1 MAAYSYASKSLK
13 RYFKYT
19 NNSGFIKQTKIP
31 SPKDDNNMLKLFKE
45 LTPVHVA
52 EETFMKIVTPINRRE
67 RLSIEECS
75 GRVLAEDVIARTNVP
90 HYKRAA
96 MDGYALQAE
105 ETLGASRTSPAL
117 LNRSETIGPQTC
129 VRVHTG
135 SPLPD
140 GADAVIMIEDTEAV
154 DHDLVE
160 IRAQVHPYENV
171 GEIGEDIQEGEF
183 VFREGH
189 LLRPVDISVLASL
202 RLKHVTVHQKPIVSI
217 IPTGDELIPRN
228 RRELPEPGEI
238 IETNTLMTELYAKKW
253 GATTHV
259 SGIIL
264 DDPELIRNAIKENLG
279 SDMIILCGGTSVGER
294 DHTPTVIE
302 EMGRILTRGI
312 KASPGKPT
320 TLAEIKERPVLC
332 MPGYPVA
339 GYVALQLFAKPAIK
353 KLAHLPQIPENRTK
367 LPLTEKISSRI
378 GYLTFARIKI
388 ENNTAKPVMTSGASI
403 LSSITRSDGYTTI
416 PENTEGY
423 EKGEAVEIILTE

>member
-1 MAAYSYASKSLK
+1 MFHCCLQIGCENKNKRYIQTSNVLHIFRHNAFCSWYRSGRSRPPSISPNTRVPSRTESLTWETRSKMAAYSYASKSLK
-13 RYFKYT
+13 RYFKYA

-253 GATTHV
+253 
-259 SGIIL
+259 
-264 DDPELIRNAIKENLG
+264 
-279 SDMIILCGGTSVGER
+279 
-294 DHTPTVIE
+294 
-302 EMGRILTRGI
+302 
-312 KASPGKPT
+312 
-320 TLAEIKERPVLC
+320 
-332 MPGYPVA
+332 
-339 GYVALQLFAKPAIK
+339 
-353 KLAHLPQIPENRTK
+353 
-367 LPLTEKISSRI
+367 
-378 GYLTFARIKI
+378 
-388 ENNTAKPVMTSGASI
+388 
-403 LSSITRSDGYTTI
+403 
-416 PENTEGY
+416 
-423 EKGEAVEIILTE
+423 